1 MICKKCEN
9 VQERSAE
16 IVMDSVKTEL
26 INAHFIAHSK
36 TIEIHGLC
44 ENCIQDNQVD

>member
-1 MICKKCEN
+1 MRKR
-9 VQERSAE
+9 QERSAE

-44 ENCIQDNQVD
+44 EHCQLSSFENNPA